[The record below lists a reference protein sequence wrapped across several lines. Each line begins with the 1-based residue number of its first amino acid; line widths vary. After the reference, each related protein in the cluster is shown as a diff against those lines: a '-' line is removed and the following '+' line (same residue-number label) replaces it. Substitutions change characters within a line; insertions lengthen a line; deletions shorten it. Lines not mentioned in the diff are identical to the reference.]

1 MRNTLGAPTVLI
13 GGRLGASGA
22 GAARAGAGVGAR
34 RPPEQ
39 VPLELEQPRLGPE
52 QMLPGP
58 VAQQALVL
66 QVPAAKLP
74 AEQLVPLPGLAQG
87 SEPAQVL
94 LQPPGRQVLHPVRR

>member
-1 MRNTLGAPTVLI
+1 VLQEPEQHEPEP
-13 GGRLGASGA
+13 GSEPPA
-22 GAARAGAGVGAR
+22 
-34 RPPEQ
+34 PEQ
-39 VPLELEQPRLGPE
+39 VPLELELELEQPRLGPE